1 MMPLVLLAGFLGAGK
16 THFLAGL
23 LPALRAHGVR
33 PHVVL
38 NDFRN
43 ARIDAAR
50 LAGLEAL
57 VTPLEGDCV
66 CCATLTELLDVLRAL
81 PHDPRGAVLV
91 EANGAT
97 EADELLGY
105 LALDRQLAHCTPPL
119 QVTVVDVAR
128 WQKRWWHNGL
138 EAAQLRTAT
147 HVVLNWEARCGEAR
161 RAQVRRLVREANPLA
176 SVTTPEAFADTLG
189 ALVDAHG
196 ASPPRRTGGALPMAP
211 EGHGHPPGQTG
222 VPSASH
228 AHPFAALTLPLP
240 PVVDRARFTAAVAG
254 LPRAVVR
261 AKGLV
266 RFADA
271 PDTMWV
277 WNRTE
282 GRRALTLDA
291 SAPHAG
297 AEPVALFIGAQLPEE
312 ALAALVGGMGMAAPP
327 MRTA

>member
-16 THFLAGL
+16 THFLSQL
-23 LPALRAHGVR
+23 LPALGAHGVR

-50 LAGLEAL
+50 LATLNAL

-66 CCATLTELLDVLRAL
+66 CCATLTELLDVLRAI

-119 QVTVVDVAR
+119 QVTVVDVPR

-147 HVVLNWEARCGEAR
+147 HVVLNWEARCGAPR
-161 RAQVRRLVREANPLA
+161 RAQVRQLVGAANPQA
-176 SVTTPEAFADTLG
+176 EVTTPDAFARTLAG
-189 ALVDAHG
+189 LVAAHG
-196 ASPPRRTGGALPMAP
+196 HAPPRHVGTALPVIGAP
-211 EGHGHPPGQTG
+211 ATPAPAAPAPAHAGG
-222 VPSASH
+222 H
-228 AHPFAALTLPLP
+228 AHPFAALTLALP
-240 PVVDRARFTAAVAG
+240 PLVDRARFTAFVQQ
-254 LPRAVVR
+254 LPRSVVR

-266 RFADA
+266 RFADD
-271 PDTMWV
+271 PHTMWV

-282 GRRALTLDA
+282 GRRTVTLDP

-297 AEPVALFIGAQLPEE
+297 AEPVALCIGARLPEE
-312 ALAALVGGMGMAAPP
+312 ALAAVVGALGAP
-327 MRTA
+327 

>member
-16 THFLAGL
+16 THFLTRL
-23 LPALRAHGVR
+23 LPRLAAAGVR

-50 LAGLEAL
+50 LAQLEAL
-57 VTPLEGDCV
+57 VTPLAGDCV
-66 CCATLTELLDVLRAL
+66 CCGSLTELLDVLRAI
-81 PHDPRGAVLV
+81 PDDPRGAVLV

-97 EADELLGY
+97 ETDELLAY
-105 LALDRQLAHCTPPL
+105 LTMDRQLAHCTPPL
-119 QVTVVDVAR
+119 QVTVVDAGR
-128 WQKRWWHNGL
+128 WQKRWWHNAL

-147 HVVLNWEARCGEAR
+147 HVVLNWGERCGARRLTEVEAAVRTLAPEAR
-161 RAQVRRLVREANPLA
+161 P
-176 SVTTPEAFADTLG
+176 TTPERFADELA
-189 ALVDAHG
+189 ALVAAHG
-196 ASPPRRTGGALPMAP
+196 AAPPRRIGRPLPAASPAAP
-211 EGHGHPPGQTG
+211 AAP
-222 VPSASH
+222 AH
-228 AHPFAALTLPLP
+228 AHPFAAHTLPLP
-240 PVVDRARFTAAVAG
+240 AQVARAPFAAFVEG

-282 GRRALTLDA
+282 GRRALTLDP

-297 AEPVALFIGAQLPEE
+297 AEPVALFIGAQLRVD
-312 ALAALVGGMGMAAPP
+312 ALAAAVDALGEAG
-327 MRTA
+327 TAG

>member
-16 THFLAGL
+16 THFLSQL
-23 LPALRAHGVR
+23 LPALGAHGVR

-50 LAGLEAL
+50 LATLNAL

-66 CCATLTELLDVLRAL
+66 CCATLTELLHVLRAI

-119 QVTVVDVAR
+119 QVTVVDVPR

-147 HVVLNWEARCGEAR
+147 HVVLNWEARCGAPR
-161 RAQVRRLVREANPLA
+161 RAQVRQLVGAANPQA
-176 SVTTPEAFADTLG
+176 EVTTPDAFARTLAG
-189 ALVDAHG
+189 LVAAHG
-196 ASPPRRTGGALPMAP
+196 HAPPRRVGTALPVAQVAAAP
-211 EGHGHPPGQTG
+211 APAAG
-222 VPSASH
+222 H
-228 AHPFAALTLPLP
+228 AHPFAALTLALP
-240 PVVDRARFTAAVAG
+240 PLVDRARFTAFVAA
-254 LPRAVVR
+254 LPRTVVR

-282 GRRALTLDA
+282 GRRTVTLDP
-291 SAPHAG
+291 SAPHAD
-297 AEPVALFIGAQLPEE
+297 AQPVALCIGAQLPEE
-312 ALAALVGGMGMAAPP
+312 ALAHGVAALSPGGEAA
-327 MRTA
+327 

>member
-66 CCATLTELLDVLRAL
+66 CCATLTELLDVLRAI

-119 QVTVVDVAR
+119 QVTVVDVPR

-147 HVVLNWEARCGEAR
+147 HVVLNWEARCGAPR
-161 RAQVRRLVREANPLA
+161 RAQVRQLVCAANPQA
-176 SVTTPEAFADTLG
+176 EVTTPERFADTLG
-189 ALVDAHG
+189 DLVARHG
-196 ASPPRRTGGALPMAP
+196 GAPPRRGGVALPTVPAP
-211 EGHGHPPGQTG
+211 VAAPQPA
-222 VPSASH
+222 VASTPH

-282 GRRALTLDA
+282 GRRALTLDP

-297 AEPVALFIGAQLPEE
+297 AEPVALFIGARLPEE
-312 ALAALVGGMGMAAPP
+312 ALAAVVGALGDDPCATPGS
-327 MRTA
+327 

>member
-128 WQKRWWHNGL
+128 WQKRWWHNAL

-261 AKGLV
+261 ATGLV

>member
-16 THFLAGL
+16 THFLSQL
-23 LPALRAHGVR
+23 LPALGAHGVR

-50 LAGLEAL
+50 LATLDAL

-66 CCATLTELLDVLRAL
+66 CCATLTELLDVLRAI

-119 QVTVVDVAR
+119 QVTVVDVPR
-128 WQKRWWHNGL
+128 WQKRWWHNAL

-147 HVVLNWEARCGEAR
+147 HVVLNWEARCGAPR
-161 RAQVRRLVREANPLA
+161 RAQVRQLVGAANPQA
-176 SVTTPEAFADTLG
+176 EVTTPERFAETLG
-189 ALVDAHG
+189 DLVARHG
-196 ASPPRRTGGALPMAP
+196 GAPPRRGGVALPTVPAP
-211 EGHGHPPGQTG
+211 VAAPQAA
-222 VPSASH
+222 VAASPH

-282 GRRALTLDA
+282 GRRALTLDP

-297 AEPVALFIGAQLPEE
+297 AEPVALFIGARLPEE
-312 ALAALVGGMGMAAPP
+312 ALAAVVGALGAP
-327 MRTA
+327 